1 MNPIKEKIKQK
12 IEHINNLQAVELEI
26 YQSILN
32 DFKEQIETDIQEGEG
47 LEPYLYDAAFNGS
60 DFDDFWHKFINKS
73 V

>member
-32 DFKEQIETDIQEGEG
+32 DFKEQIETDLQEGEG
-47 LEPYLYDAAFNGS
+47 LEPYLYDTAFNGS
-60 DFDDFWHKFINKS
+60 DFDDFWYKFINKS

>member
-32 DFKEQIETDIQEGEG
+32 DFKEEIETDVQEGEG
-47 LEPYLYDAAFNGS
+47 LEPYLYDTAFNGS

>member
-1 MNPIKEKIKQK
+1 MNNKKEKVRQK

-32 DFKEQIETDIQEGEG
+32 DLKEELESDIQEGEG
-47 LEPYLYDAAFNGS
+47 LEPYLYDTAFNGS